1 MCSFFLSQLVIVS
14 RCLRLAAARTGSTD
28 LIRDGLRFLSAEGT
42 SNARPLQSL
51 VSLGILSVAALTPA
65 LGDDRASSELD
76 RVAYAVD
83 GAESSHG
90 RDLSMWQANRAGP
103 QGPMQVSE
111 KAATDVGGGDRF
123 DITQNRALGRA
134 YLALL
139 HRRYGNWPDAVSA
152 YNWGLGRLDQ
162 WIRAGRP
169 SEKLVPGV
177 SKYVHRVM
185 HESGLC
191 NGTLATECRLEGST
205 SGTLATTAGR
215 QRPSAFDRNLAK
227 AQRLADQFGREAG
240 HIR

>member
-1 MCSFFLSQLVIVS
+1 MSKEAQIRAVRERDLQLAGSMKLLIYLTMVVGAGQALAGERIESVS
-14 RCLRLAAARTGSTD
+14 A
-28 LIRDGLRFLSAEGT
+28 
-42 SNARPLQSL
+42 
-51 VSLGILSVAALTPA
+51 
-65 LGDDRASSELD
+65 LD
-76 RVAYAVD
+76 RVTYAVD

-90 RDLSMWQANRAGP
+90 KDRAMWRTETAGP

-111 KAATDVGGGDRF
+111 KAAIDVGGGDRF
-123 DITQNRALGRA
+123 DLTQNRTIGRA

-139 HRRYGNWPDAVSA
+139 HRRYGNWPDAISA
-152 YNWGLGRLDQ
+152 YNWGLGRLDL

-169 SEKLVPGV
+169 TEKLVPGV

-185 HESGLC
+185 HDSGLC
-191 NGTLATECRLEGST
+191 SGTAAPECRLESSA
-205 SGTLATTAGR
+205 SGTLPTTAGR